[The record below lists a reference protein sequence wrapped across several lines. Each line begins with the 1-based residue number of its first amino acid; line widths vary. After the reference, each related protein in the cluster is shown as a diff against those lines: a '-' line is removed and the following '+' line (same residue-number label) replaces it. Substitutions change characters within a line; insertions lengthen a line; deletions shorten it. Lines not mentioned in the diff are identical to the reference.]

1 MNKLASRD
9 IYSDDPPSARSRSDN
24 NPTLLF
30 SWWCTGLAL
39 TIILSRLGGRLSRTG
54 KLFRED
60 VIMAVAIV
68 PLALRMG
75 LVHVILMYGTNN
87 QVAGFDLTEHEI
99 WERSVGS
106 RLVLAS
112 RIFYSAL

>member
-1 MNKLASRD
+1 
-9 IYSDDPPSARSRSDN
+9 
-24 NPTLLF
+24 
-30 SWWCTGLAL
+30 
-39 TIILSRLGGRLSRTG
+39 
-54 KLFRED
+54 
-60 VIMAVAIV
+60 MAVAIV

-87 QVAGFDLTEHEI
+87 QAAGFDLTEHEI